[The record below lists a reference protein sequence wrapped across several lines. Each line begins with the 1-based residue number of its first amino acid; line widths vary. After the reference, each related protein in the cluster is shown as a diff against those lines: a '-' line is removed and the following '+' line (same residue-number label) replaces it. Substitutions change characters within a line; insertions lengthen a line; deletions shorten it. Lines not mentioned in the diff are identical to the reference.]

1 MKNKR
6 FGFTLIELLFVIIIF
21 GIIGSMT
28 LEIVRQYYDGIYR
41 TIEYEKRASQANLL
55 LEQLSKY
62 FENAISASI
71 VNLDEDAIGAGD
83 CKIPDI
89 ADVAHDYTVAFIAV
103 DNDSLRGGWDG
114 TRFIPGWNEDV
125 NISGTNTITQTGA
138 DYTKASAI
146 TAALNGSG
154 DLTASAIYNNSKT
167 ASNAGGCFDYRLDVT
182 TTAINDTKFLEIDN
196 PITAST
202 LTLFRS
208 LDNDNEKRAYLL
220 RTAYAFRVHD
230 DVNGSFHMY
239 SNFRPWAGTRYNTT
253 AGKLLATNVAHFYAD
268 YNASDFNSNPDIT
281 GRGLVWRLKVCMRGL
296 DDNLSNSEA
305 DANNICR
312 ERRVRVRY

>member
-1 MKNKR
+1 MKNKHL
-6 FGFTLIELLFVIIIF
+6 GFTLIELLFVIVIM
-21 GIIGSMT
+21 GIIAGMT
-28 LEIVRQYYDGIYR
+28 LEITRQYYDGIYR
-41 TIEYEKRASQANLL
+41 TMEYEKRASQANLL

-62 FENAISASI
+62 FENAISLSI
-71 VNLDEDAIGAGD
+71 VNLDEDAIGAGN

-125 NISGTNTITQTGA
+125 NISGTNNITQTGA

-146 TAALNGSG
+146 TTALNGAG

-167 ASNAGGCFDYRLDVT
+167 ASNTGGCFDYRLNDIT
-182 TTAINDTKFLEIDN
+182 TNLNDTKFLTIAN
-196 PITAST
+196 PTAST
-202 LTLFRS
+202 LTLSRS
-208 LDNDNEKRAYLL
+208 LDDDNAKRTYLL
-220 RTAYAFRVHD
+220 RTAYAFRVHPD
-230 DVNGSFHMY
+230 ENGSFYMY
-239 SNFRPWAGTRYNTT
+239 SNFRPWTGTRYNAT

-281 GRGLVWRLKVCMRGL
+281 DRGLVWRLKVCMRGL
-296 DDNLSNSEA
+296 DDNLSDSEA
-305 DANNICR
+305 DANNVCR